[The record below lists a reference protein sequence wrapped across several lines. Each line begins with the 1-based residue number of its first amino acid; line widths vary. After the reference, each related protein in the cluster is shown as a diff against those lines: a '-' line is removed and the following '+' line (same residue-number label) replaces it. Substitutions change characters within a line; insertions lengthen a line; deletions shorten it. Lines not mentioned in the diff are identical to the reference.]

1 VRVPDPESAIR
12 VAGPWQHRDVAANG
26 ARFHVV
32 EAGDGPAVILLHGFP
47 MFWWTWRHQVT
58 ALADA
63 GFRAIAMDLRGYGGS
78 DHTPHGY
85 DPRTLST
92 DVASVLRSLGISHA
106 TIVGHGWGG
115 AVAWSMA
122 VLEPDL
128 VTGIVPVSAPHP
140 RRLRRALLSDHRQ
153 RRAMRYVVGL
163 QPPFLPERSLRRD
176 DGARIGELL
185 RQWSSDSG
193 WLTEDVEATY
203 RGAFVRWPTA
213 HTAIEYHRWAA
224 RSALRADGLS
234 YMSLMQAPVTHDV
247 LTIHGSH
254 DPMVLASSVAG
265 SDEFVRADYQHLA
278 LDCGHFPQEEKREQF
293 TAALLA
299 WLART

>member
-1 VRVPDPESAIR
+1 VRLPDPESVIR

-32 EAGDGPAVILLHGFP
+32 EAGEGPAVLLLHGFP
-47 MFWWTWRHQVT
+47 MFWWTWRRQVV
-58 ALADA
+58 ALAEA

-115 AVAWSMA
+115 VVAWTMA

-128 VTGIVPVSAPHP
+128 VTGIVAVSSPHP
-140 RRLRRALLSDHRQ
+140 RRLRRALMSDRRQ
-153 RRAMRYVVGL
+153 RRAMRYIVGF
-163 QPPFLPERSLRRD
+163 QSPFVPERSLRRD
-176 DGARIGELL
+176 NGARIGEFL
-185 RQWSSDSG
+185 REWSLDDS
-193 WLTEDVEATY
+193 WLTEDVEAAY

-213 HTAIEYHRWAA
+213 HTSIEYHRWAA

-234 YMSLMQAPVTHDV
+234 YMSVMEAPVAHDV
-247 LTIHGSH
+247 MTVQGTA
-254 DPMVLASSVAG
+254 DPMVLRSTTIG
-265 SDEFVRADYQHLA
+265 SDEYVRAGFAHVE
-278 LDCGHFPQEEKREQF
+278 LDCGHFPHEERPEEF
-293 TAALLA
+293 TSALLA
-299 WLART
+299 WLARP

>member
-1 VRVPDPESAIR
+1 
-12 VAGPWQHRDVAANG
+12 
-26 ARFHVV
+26 
-32 EAGDGPAVILLHGFP
+32 
-47 MFWWTWRHQVT
+47 MFWWTWRRQIT
-58 ALADA
+58 ALAEA

-115 AVAWSMA
+115 VVAWTMA

-140 RRLRRALLSDHRQ
+140 RRLRRALLSDPRQ
-153 RRAMRYVVGL
+153 RRAMRYVLGL

-176 DGARIGELL
+176 NGMRIGDFL
-185 RQWSSDSG
+185 REWSADHG
-193 WLTEDVEATY
+193 WLTEDVESSY

-213 HTAIEYHRWAA
+213 HTSIEYHRWAA
-224 RSALRADGLS
+224 RSSLRSDGMS
-234 YMSLMQAPVTHDV
+234 YMSLMEAPVAHDV
-247 LTIHGSH
+247 MTIQGAE
-254 DPMVLASSVAG
+254 DPMVLRSTTIG
-265 SDEFVRADYQHLA
+265 SDAYVRGAFEHRDLA
-278 LDCGHFPQEEKREQF
+278 CGHFPQEERPAEF
-293 TAALLA
+293 SHALLG
-299 WLART
+299 WLTRQ